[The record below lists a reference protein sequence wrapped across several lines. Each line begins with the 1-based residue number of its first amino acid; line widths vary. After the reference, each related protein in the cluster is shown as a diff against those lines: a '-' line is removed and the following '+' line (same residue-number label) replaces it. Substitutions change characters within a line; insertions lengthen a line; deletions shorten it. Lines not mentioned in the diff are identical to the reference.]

1 MIINAHAHIFPDKI
15 AERAVSGINQFYD
28 LEMGFDGR
36 LSTLLELEGKA
47 GVDKF
52 IVQSVAT
59 VPAQVQSINNFI
71 ADCVKQYPDK
81 LIGFCTI
88 HPDYPD
94 IEGELDRAAEMG
106 LKGVKIHPD
115 FQRFCIDEEKA
126 LRIYRHIEGK
136 MPILVHTG
144 DYRYEYSKPERM
156 ARVLDMFP
164 NLDVIGAHFGGWSEW
179 EAAATAYRG
188 KKIYVDTSSTMY
200 ALSPEKVRELI
211 DIFGVDYVLF
221 GTDYPMWSAEEELKM
236 LSKVPLTEEER
247 EKILHINAERLLRL

>member
-15 AERAVSGINQFYD
+15 AERAVSGISQFYD
-28 LEMGFDGR
+28 IEMNFDGR
-36 LSTLLELEGKA
+36 LSTLLESEGKA

-59 VPAQVQSINNFI
+59 VPAQVQSINDFI

-115 FQRFCIDEEKA
+115 FQSFYIDEEKA
-126 LRIYRHIEGK
+126 LRIYKHIEGK

-144 DYRYEYSKPERM
+144 DHRYEYSKPERM

-164 NLDVIGAHFGGWSEW
+164 RLDVIGAHFGGWSEW
-179 EAAATAYRG
+179 EAAAKAYQG
-188 KKIYVDTSSTMY
+188 KRIYIDTSSTMY
-200 ALSPEKVRELI
+200 ALPPEKIRELI

-247 EKILHINAERLLRL
+247 EKILHINAERLLKL